1 MTFPCLLSVA
11 NKHAGDVIAPHCIK
25 VMHSSY
31 PLADKMDEPLSFILH
46 LLL

>member
-1 MTFPCLLSVA
+1 MPFQSLPSVA

-25 VMHSSY
+25 AIHPSY
-31 PLADKMDEPLSFILH
+31 PFADKIDGPLSFILH